1 MSTESMQD
9 LIRSIPDYPNPGV
22 TFRDITPLLGDGP
35 AFNEAITKIAERFVD
50 ANIQRV
56 IGVEA
61 RGFILGA
68 PIAVALNAGF
78 VPVRKAGKLPWAV
91 VREEYDL
98 EYGSD
103 KLEIHRDAIHPGERI
118 LVVDDV
124 LATGGTAAATCRL
137 VSALGG
143 DIVALAVLIELPFLE
158 GRTKLDGIAVVAVGS
173 HDTASAVAGVP
184 LAPTRDSAYISSGTW
199 SLVGL
204 ELDSPVTDT
213 KALSYNITNE
223 VGVADRIRFIKN
235 VSGMW
240 LLEESLRYW
249 KSLGLELSAAQ
260 LAHDARNLPPLQ
272 IIDTN
277 DPRFA
282 KPGAMPERIAEYCR
296 ETNQTV
302 PSTPAE
308 FARCIFDSLAAAY
321 ARSLAELED
330 AAQVKIREIDIV
342 GGGSSN
348 DLLNQLTADATGL
361 TVIAGPVEA
370 TVMGN
375 LIIQMMSAGMIATLE
390 EGRELIARSIERK
403 TFTPVSAKV

>member
-1 MSTESMQD
+1 MQD

-35 AFNEAITKIAERFVD
+35 AFSEAITKIAERFVD

-158 GRTKLDGIAVVAVGS
+158 GRAKLDGITV
-173 HDTASAVAGVP
+173 
-184 LAPTRDSAYISSGTW
+184 
-199 SLVGL
+199 
-204 ELDSPVTDT
+204 
-213 KALSYNITNE
+213 
-223 VGVADRIRFIKN
+223 
-235 VSGMW
+235 
-240 LLEESLRYW
+240 ESLFSY
-249 KSLGLELSAAQ
+249 
-260 LAHDARNLPPLQ
+260 
-272 IIDTN
+272 
-277 DPRFA
+277 
-282 KPGAMPERIAEYCR
+282 
-296 ETNQTV
+296 
-302 PSTPAE
+302 
-308 FARCIFDSLAAAY
+308 
-321 ARSLAELED
+321 
-330 AAQVKIREIDIV
+330 
-342 GGGSSN
+342 
-348 DLLNQLTADATGL
+348 
-361 TVIAGPVEA
+361 
-370 TVMGN
+370 
-375 LIIQMMSAGMIATLE
+375 
-390 EGRELIARSIERK
+390 
-403 TFTPVSAKV
+403 